1 MNVLDSMKIKVQTK
15 NKWVQAF
22 VVHVFIDQQF
32 FIFLNATTEQLHKI
46 AVLKFGN
53 YYNFIFELVQSL
65 SRILWKSLYSYVP

>member
-1 MNVLDSMKIKVQTK
+1 MKWLNMNVLDSRSKCKPKI
-15 NKWVQAF
+15 NESQAF
-22 VVHVFIDQQF
+22 VVHVFIDQQL

-65 SRILWKSLYSYVP
+65 SRIL